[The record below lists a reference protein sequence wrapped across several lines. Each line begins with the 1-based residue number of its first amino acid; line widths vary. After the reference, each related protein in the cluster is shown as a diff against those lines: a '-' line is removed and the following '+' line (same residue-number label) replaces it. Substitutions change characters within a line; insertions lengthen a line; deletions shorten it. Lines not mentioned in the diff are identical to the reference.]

1 MSFLVRLPEE
11 TYRSDALARFTANPD
26 FTLGNAQA
34 MMWLAQLAYETDD
47 PEKIKRILRRFGLEF
62 LDFGTNELIPG
73 SFRPKGCFIVARLD
87 HCAKEPRRSR
97 RGSAGLGREHPWKNQ
112 W

>member
-47 PEKIKRILRRFGLEF
+47 GGKIERILTRFGLE
-62 LDFGTNELIPG
+62 LLEFGTNELIPG
-73 SFRPKGCFIVARLD
+73 LLRRKACFIVASRHDATFVAFAGTDPLRL
-87 HCAKEPRRSR
+87 
-97 RGSAGLGREHPWKNQ
+97 Q
-112 W
+112 

>member
-34 MMWLAQLAYETDD
+34 MMCLAQLAYETDD
-47 PEKIKRILRRFGLEF
+47 PEKIKRILTRFG
-62 LDFGTNELIPG
+62 
-73 SFRPKGCFIVARLD
+73 
-87 HCAKEPRRSR
+87 
-97 RGSAGLGREHPWKNQ
+97 
-112 W
+112 

>member
-11 TYRSDALARFTANPD
+11 TYRSDALTRFTANPD

-47 PEKIKRILRRFGLEF
+47 LVAFGDLVRALRATE
-62 LDFGTNELIPG
+62 
-73 SFRPKGCFIVARLD
+73 S
-87 HCAKEPRRSR
+87 RRSTVSDTPILLGIHR
-97 RGSAGLGREHPWKNQ
+97 PMDEILGLLGAG
-112 W
+112 